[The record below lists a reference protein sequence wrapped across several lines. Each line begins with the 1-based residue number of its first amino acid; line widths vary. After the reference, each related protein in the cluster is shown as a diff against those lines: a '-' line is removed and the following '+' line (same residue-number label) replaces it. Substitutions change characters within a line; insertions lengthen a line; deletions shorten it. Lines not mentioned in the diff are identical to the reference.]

1 MKKRRS
7 LLFGLGILVALSVTT
22 PAAAAIDEKTP
33 VVVDAVD
40 NTDGSLDGTSDADV
54 APGSDENAGSSENT
68 DSAKIAGNGAEEKT
82 EGDGEDA
89 SAPDAQAEAE
99 TVVYTWVQE
108 TVGQEVK
115 WILQSVSGDTAAP
128 VKAGFYIISDHTYWI
143 GEEGVLLSGVAEVK
157 NADSDGNNEA
167 ELAAGKYYF
176 RSEGTDLQE
185 NGDGLGAMVISDWV
199 KETAD
204 GVDSWYWAG
213 EDGKIDASKIGW
225 QEIDGKWYELE
236 SNSTVK
242 AYAAG
247 WHQVAENRW
256 LKLNDSRAAES
267 IQAGWTNVDGVWYS
281 LDANGYVEA
290 KNGWSSVSNIW
301 LYAENGRGIIR
312 TGWQS
317 INGCWLYL
325 NKDGSRNAGY
335 TGLQTINGSMY
346 YLDANGALRKGVHK
360 IGGKTYYFDANTG
373 VGRVYGTG
381 ENGWKKIDGKWY
393 WFEKGN
399 AATGWKKINNK
410 WYYMDPSTAIM
421 KTGFFTAT
429 DGRKYYCDG
438 NGAMAGAGWHKLGS
452 KWYYMQKSG
461 AITTGWIRPNGKT
474 WYYLDPSDGAMKT
487 GFYTVKGATYYS
499 NGSGAMVTGWIRP
512 DGKTWY
518 YMSGS
523 GAMHKG
529 WIKLKSTWY
538 YLDPATGAMK
548 TGWYTVGGK
557 KYYSYSNGAMATNR
571 WIDGYYYVGSSGAMA
586 VNSWINGYWVGSD
599 GRWIPN
605 YRNPAIEAA
614 TVANGKWVRNGS
626 TWNFVD
632 DSGKKVTGWK
642 YIGGYKYYFD
652 GNGNLQ
658 QDVENIIGK
667 QSSYK
672 ITLNRVK
679 CQIMVYAK
687 DETGKYCIP
696 VKSIVCSVGLPGTP
710 TPTGTFRIEAK
721 TGTAA
726 NSGLVTLMGPSWG
739 KWGSLVTY
747 YRGLGIF
754 FHSVACSSTNA
765 TYTLPSSQYNL
776 LGYPA
781 SHGCI
786 RLCVRDAKWIWTNCP
801 VGTTVQVSDTAYC
814 PFDKPAAIRIPAG
827 QNWDP
832 TDPDVRR

>member
-22 PAAAAIDEKTP
+22 PAVAAEIDGKIP
-33 VVVDAVD
+33 VVTDVSV
-40 NTDGSLDGTSDADV
+40 NTGGDAD
-54 APGSDENAGSSENT
+54 ADLIPGSGENAGSAGD
-68 DSAKIAGNGAEEKT
+68 DSDGTVGRT
-82 EGDGEDA
+82 GEDG
-89 SAPDAQAEAE
+89 SDTGVPDAQAETE
-99 TVVYTWVQE
+99 VVEYTWVQGTGE
-108 TVGQEVK
+108 QEGK
-115 WILQSVSGDTAAP
+115 WILQSVSGDAAAP
-128 VKAGFYIISDHTYWI
+128 AQKGFYIISDHIYWI
-143 GEEGVLLSGVAEVK
+143 GDDGVLLSGMAEVK
-157 NADSDGNNEA
+157 DADDTVNNVA

-176 RSEGTDLQE
+176 QSEGTNPQDS
-185 NGDGLGAMVISDWV
+185 GDGLGAMVTSDWV

-204 GVDSWYWAG
+204 GADRWYWSG
-213 EDGKIDASKIGW
+213 EDGKIDSSKAGW

-236 SNSTVK
+236 NDGTVK
-242 AYAAG
+242 AYTAG
-247 WHQVAENRW
+247 WYQVSENRW
-256 LKLNDSRAAES
+256 LSLNNDRIAES
-267 IQAGWTNVDGVWYS
+267 GKNGWMNINGTWYCLDG
-281 LDANGYVEA
+281 NGRVEA
-290 KNGWSSVSNIW
+290 KNGWESVSNIW
-301 LYAENGRGIIR
+301 LYAENGKGSIK
-312 TGWQS
+312 TGWQN

-325 NKDGSRNAGY
+325 NNDGSRNAGY

-346 YLDANGALRKGVHK
+346 FLDANGALQKGVHK

-373 VGRVYGTG
+373 IGRVYGTG
-381 ENGWKKIDGKWY
+381 ENGWKKINGNWY

-399 AATGWKKINNK
+399 AATGWRKISNK
-410 WYYMDPSTAIM
+410 WYYMDPSTSIM
-421 KTGFFTAT
+421 KTGFFTAA

-438 NGAMAGAGWHKLGS
+438 NGVMVGGGWHKLGS
-452 KWYYMQKSG
+452 KWYYMQNSG

-474 WYYLDPSDGAMKT
+474 WYYLDPGDGAMKT

-499 NGSGAMVTGWIRP
+499 NASGAMVTGWIRP

-538 YLDPATGAMK
+538 YLDPGTGAMK

-557 KYYSYSNGAMATNR
+557 KYYSYSNGAMAVNR

-599 GRWIPN
+599 GRWVPG
-605 YRNPAIEAA
+605 YRSTEVLAA
-614 TVANGKWVRNGS
+614 TAADGKWVRNGS
-626 TWNFVD
+626 NWNYVENN
-632 DSGKKVTGWK
+632 GNKVTGWK

-658 QDVENIIGK
+658 QDVDSIIGK

-687 DETGKYCIP
+687 DQTGKYCIP

-747 YRGLGIF
+747 YKGLGIF
-754 FHSVACSSTNA
+754 FHSVACSSSNA
-765 TYTLPSSQYNL
+765 TYTLPASQYNL

-801 VGTTVQVSDTAYC
+801 VGTTVEVSDNAYM
-814 PFDKPAAIRIPAG
+814 PFDKPASIRIPAG
-827 QNWDP
+827 QSWDP